1 MAAGALPKKKETRP
15 ELKEVPPSRSTA
27 PAGEPAKVIR
37 VTAEDL
43 AKKQREISV
52 SEFFAKNR
60 HLLGFDSPRK
70 ALLTAVKEAV
80 DNSLDACEE
89 ARILPDIEVKI
100 EVANGNPPSPVQGSA
115 TAGKLPNAQDAK
127 RLPAEA
133 KPQTGEGGKA
143 SVFQADRFVVT
154 VIDNGPGIVPEQIG
168 RIFAKLLYGSK
179 FHRLRMS
186 RGQQGI
192 GISAAGLY
200 GQLTTGKPVK
210 VTSRFSEKKPA
221 RYVEILI
228 DTAKN
233 EPRVLSNKE
242 AAWDRPGTGTRVSI
256 ELEGRYQKG
265 RTSVDEFLEQTSVA
279 NPHAR
284 IVYVNPEGQQ
294 TVFERMVGE
303 LPAAPREIKPHPYGI
318 ELGVLLKMLRDTKSH
333 WVGGFLAS
341 DFSRVSPK
349 VAAEIC
355 QKAGLDSKHLVRKIH
370 GEAAENLYRAIQQ
383 TKIMNPP
390 TDCLS
395 PIGEKAILAG
405 LYKQI
410 KGDFY
415 TAVTRSPAVYRGNPF
430 VIEVGLAYG
439 TGQAA
444 MQQSLVEED
453 DVLPVAEG
461 EEKEKEGESQ
471 LARLMRFA
479 NRVPLLYQ
487 PGACAVTKA
496 VVDTSWR
503 NYGISQSRG
512 ALPQGPLVI
521 FVHMASVWVP
531 FTSESKE
538 AVADYDEIRKEI
550 RLALNEAGRRLSSF
564 VRRRE
569 RAQMEFKRRNVFEAY
584 IEEVAEA
591 CKRLKKGKLDA
602 EDLKKRLQKIAHSI
616 TGGEKTD
623 ELVNGSKEEAAPA
636 QESTI
641 VVTPEGAQG
650 AVPEA
655 PPVPPLAGPP
665 APVSGQATAGERAP
679 SAAVAN
685 DKPAKA
691 ATAGAKG
698 KTAESKKETPR
709 GKRKR

>member
-1 MAAGALPKKKETRP
+1 MGGTSPVKKEAAAPGLKKVKEAP
-15 ELKEVPPSRSTA
+15 ERISAENM
-27 PAGEPAKVIR
+27 AK
-37 VTAEDL
+37 A
-43 AKKQREISV
+43 REISV

-89 ARILPDIEVKI
+89 ARILPEIEVKI
-100 EVANGNPPSPVQGSA
+100 DVAGGLKIAEPRPEPKG
-115 TAGKLPNAQDAK
+115 DAK
-127 RLPAEA
+127 AEA
-133 KPQTGEGGKA
+133 KAEDGKPAAGEAPKGP
-143 SVFQADRFVVT
+143 SVAQAERFIVT
-154 VIDNGPGIVPEQIG
+154 VTDNGPGIVADQIG

-210 VTSRFSEKKPA
+210 VISRANEKKAA
-221 RYVEILI
+221 RYVEITI

-233 EPRVLSNKE
+233 EPRVLANRDHDWAQK
-242 AAWDRPGTGTRVSI
+242 GTGTSVSI

-279 NPHAR
+279 NPHAK
-284 IVYVNPEGQQ
+284 IVYINPEGQKI
-294 TVFERMVGE
+294 VFDRMVDE
-303 LPAAPREIKPHPYGI
+303 LPASPREIKPHPYGI
-318 ELGVLLKMLRDTKSH
+318 ELGVLMKMLQDTKSH
-333 WVGGFLAS
+333 WVGGFLSS
-341 DFSRVSPK
+341 DFSRVSPQT
-349 VAAEIC
+349 ATEIC
-355 QKAGLDSKHLVRKIH
+355 KKAGVDPKMLVRKIH
-370 GEAAENLYRAIQQ
+370 GDTAEKLYKAIQQ
-383 TKIMNPP
+383 TPIMNPP

-415 TAVTRSPAVYRGNPF
+415 TAVSRKPAVYRGNPF
-430 VIEVGLAYG
+430 AIEVGLAFG
-439 TGQAA
+439 TGQAG
-444 MQQSLVEED
+444 MVQSVVDQEEA
-453 DVLPVAEG
+453 VPLAEG
-461 EEKEKEGESQ
+461 EADEKQSDVQ
-471 LARLMRFA
+471 MARIMRFA

-487 PGACAVTKA
+487 PGACAITKS
-496 VVDTSWR
+496 VVETSWR
-503 NYGISQSRG
+503 NYGLSQSRG

-564 VRRRE
+564 IRKRE
-569 RAQMEFKRRNVFEAY
+569 RAALELKRRDVFEAY
-584 IEEVAEA
+584 IEEVADA

-602 EDLKKRLQKIAHSI
+602 EDLKKRLTKIAKDV
-616 TGGEKTD
+616 TGGDKTD
-623 ELVNGSKEEAAPA
+623 EILKKKDQQEEPA
-636 QESTI
+636 GESTI
-641 VVTPEGAQG
+641 IITPEGAQG
-650 AVPEA
+650 AVPQI
-655 PPVPPLAGPP
+655 PP
-665 APVSGQATAGERAP
+665 AAEASHASAP
-679 SAAVAN
+679 SAADVAK
-685 DKPAKA
+685 DDKGISDAAEKAAAKRSKATESKPAKKEK
-691 ATAGAKG
+691 GHGKG
-698 KTAESKKETPR
+698 KR
-709 GKRKR
+709 

>member
-1 MAAGALPKKKETRP
+1 MGGTSPAKKAARP
-15 ELKEVPPSRSTA
+15 DLKEVKDA
-27 PAGEPAKVIR
+27 VVHR
-37 VTAEDL
+37 VTAEDM

-89 ARILPDIEVKI
+89 ARILPEIEVEIK
-100 EVANGNPPSPVQGSA
+100 VANGNGHP
-115 TAGKLPNAQDAK
+115 KLVEAPKVEAK
-127 RLPAEA
+127 EGEKPAET
-133 KPQTGEGGKA
+133 PKA
-143 SVFQADRFVVT
+143 PSVAQAERFIVT
-154 VIDNGPGIVPEQIG
+154 VTDNGPGIVPEQIA

-210 VTSRFSEKKPA
+210 VISRTSEKKSA
-221 RYVEILI
+221 RYVEIVI

-233 EPRVLSNKE
+233 EPRTLANKDVE
-242 AAWDRPGTGTRVSI
+242 WDRPHGTRVSI

-265 RTSVDEFLEQTSVA
+265 RTSVDEFLEQTSIA
-279 NPHAR
+279 NPHAKFT
-284 IVYVNPEGQQ
+284 YTNPEGQK
-294 TVFERMVGE
+294 TVFERLVGE

-318 ELGVLLKMLRDTKSH
+318 ELGVLLKMMQDTKSH
-333 WVGGFLAS
+333 WVSGFLAS
-341 DFSRVSPK
+341 DFSRVSSK
-349 VAAEIC
+349 TASEIC
-355 QKAGLDSKHLVRKIH
+355 LKAGIDPKMLVRKVH
-370 GEAAENLYRAIQQ
+370 GDTAERLYRAIQQ
-383 TKIMNPP
+383 TPIMNPP

-415 TAVTRSPAVYRGNPF
+415 TAVSRKPAVYRGNPF
-430 VIEVGLAYG
+430 AIEVGLAFG
-439 TGQAA
+439 TGQAG
-444 MQQSLVEED
+444 MQQSAVEQEEA
-453 DVLPVAEG
+453 LPLAEG
-461 EEKEKEGESQ
+461 EKEEREGAVQ
-471 LARLMRFA
+471 MARIMRFA

-496 VVDTSWR
+496 VVETSWR
-503 NYGISQSRG
+503 NYGLTQSRG
-512 ALPQGPLVI
+512 ALPQGPLVVFI
-521 FVHMASVWVP
+521 HMASVWVP

-550 RLALNEAGRRLSSF
+550 RLALNEAGRRLSTF

-569 RAQMEFKRRNVFEAY
+569 RAALDLKRRDIFEAY
-584 IEEVAEA
+584 IEEVAAA
-591 CKRLKKGKLDA
+591 CKRLKKGDLDD
-602 EDLKKRLQKIAHSI
+602 EKLKKQLTSIAKAI

-623 ELVNGSKEEAAPA
+623 EVLKKNKQEETAPA
-636 QESTI
+636 EESTI
-641 VVTPEGAQG
+641 IITPEGVLG

-655 PPVPPLAGPP
+655 PPAEAP
-665 APVSGQATAGERAP
+665 APVPADAELK
-679 SAAVAN
+679 
-685 DKPAKA
+685 KPAK
-691 ATAGAKG
+691 KEKPHG
-698 KTAESKKETPR
+698 KN
-709 GKRKR
+709 KR

>member
-1 MAAGALPKKKETRP
+1 MKKKRPAENLSAKQEGETMGGTSP
-15 ELKEVPPSRSTA
+15 AKKSAKPDLKEVKDA
-27 PAGEPAKVIR
+27 VVHR
-37 VTAEDL
+37 VTAEDM

-89 ARILPDIEVKI
+89 ARILPEIEVEIK
-100 EVANGNPPSPVQGSA
+100 VATGNGAPKAPEAPKAEEKKAAAKDAEGKPADPSAPKTPSV
-115 TAGKLPNAQDAK
+115 AQ
-127 RLPAEA
+127 AE
-133 KPQTGEGGKA
+133 
-143 SVFQADRFVVT
+143 RFIVT
-154 VIDNGPGIVPEQIG
+154 VTDNGPGIVPDQIA

-210 VTSRFSEKKPA
+210 VISRTGEKKSA
-221 RYVEILI
+221 RYVEIVI

-233 EPRVLSNKE
+233 EPRTLANRDTE
-242 AAWDRPGTGTRVSI
+242 WDRPHGTMVSI

-265 RTSVDEFLEQTSVA
+265 RTSVDEFLEQTSIA

-284 IVYVNPEGQQ
+284 ILYTNPEGQKV
-294 TVFERMVGE
+294 VFERMVGE
-303 LPAAPREIKPHPYGI
+303 LPEAPREIKPHPYGI
-318 ELGVLLKMLRDTKSH
+318 ELGVLLKMMQDTKSH
-333 WVGGFLAS
+333 WVGGFLSS
-341 DFSRVSPK
+341 DFSRVSSK
-349 VAAEIC
+349 TASEIC
-355 QKAGLDSKHLVRKIH
+355 EKAGIDPKMLVRKVV
-370 GEAAENLYRAIQQ
+370 GETAEKLYRAIQQ
-383 TKIMNPP
+383 TPIMNPP

-415 TAVTRSPAVYRGNPF
+415 TAVSRKPAVYRGNPF
-430 VIEVGLAYG
+430 AIEVGLAFG
-439 TGQAA
+439 TGQAG
-444 MQQSLVEED
+444 MVQSVVDQED
-453 DVLPVAEG
+453 AVPLAEG
-461 EEKEKEGESQ
+461 EAEEKESEVQ
-471 LARLMRFA
+471 MARVMRFA

-496 VVDTSWR
+496 VVETSWR
-503 NYGISQSRG
+503 NYGLSQSRG

-550 RLALNEAGRRLSSF
+550 RLAMNEAGRRLSSF

-569 RAQMEFKRRNVFEAY
+569 RAALELKRRDVFEAY
-584 IEEVAEA
+584 IEEVADA

-602 EDLKKRLQKIAHSI
+602 EDLKKRLQKIAKEI

-623 ELVNGSKEEAAPA
+623 DILKKKEHEAAPA

-641 VVTPEGAQG
+641 IVTPEGVQG

-655 PPVPPLAGPP
+655 P
-665 APVSGQATAGERAP
+665 APEAPTAVASEMKEDKGTKRAK
-679 SAAVAN
+679 AAVA
-685 DKPAKA
+685 PAKKEK
-691 ATAGAKG
+691 GHGKG
-698 KTAESKKETPR
+698 KR
-709 GKRKR
+709 

>member
-1 MAAGALPKKKETRP
+1 MGAALPRKKESGAD
-15 ELKEVPPSRSTA
+15 LHAVKDA
-27 PAGEPAKVIR
+27 QIHH
-37 VTAEDL
+37 VTAEEL

-60 HLLGFDSPRK
+60 HLLGFDNPRK

-80 DNSLDACEE
+80 DNALDACEE
-89 ARILPDIEVKI
+89 AKILPEVEVRI
-100 EVANGNPPSPVQGSA
+100 EVAPNGGPP
-115 TAGKLPNAQDAK
+115 
-127 RLPAEA
+127 PA
-133 KPQTGEGGKA
+133 P
-143 SVFQADRFVVT
+143 SQADRFIVT

-210 VTSRFSEKKPA
+210 VISRTGEKKPA
-221 RYVEILI
+221 RYVEIQI

-233 EPRVLSNKE
+233 EPRILANRE
-242 AAWDRPGTGTRVSI
+242 HEWDRVHGTQVSI

-265 RTSVDEFLEQTSVA
+265 RTSVDEYLEQTAIA
-279 NPHAR
+279 NPHAKF
-284 IVYVNPEGQQ
+284 IYVSPEGQK
-294 TVFERMVGE
+294 TVFERSVGE
-303 LPAAPREIKPHPYGI
+303 LPHSPREIKPHPYGI
-318 ELGVLLKMLRDTKSH
+318 ELGVLLKMMQDTKSH
-333 WVGGFLAS
+333 WLSGFLSS

-355 QKAGLDSKHLVRKIH
+355 EKAGLPGTAKPRTIV
-370 GEAAENLYRAIQQ
+370 GEAAEKLYRAIQQ

-415 TAVTRSPAVYRGNPF
+415 TAVSRSPAVYRGNPF

-439 TGQAA
+439 SGQAA
-444 MQQSLVEED
+444 VAESAVEKEEA
-453 DVLPVAEG
+453 VPVAEG
-461 EEKEKEGESQ
+461 EEKEKNGESQ
-471 LARLMRFA
+471 LARVMRFA

-487 PGACAVTKA
+487 PGACCVSKA
-496 VVDTSWR
+496 VIETSWR

-538 AVADYDEIRKEI
+538 AIADYDEIRKEI
-550 RLALNEAGRRLSSF
+550 RLALNEAGRRLSAF

-569 RAQMEFKRRNVFEAY
+569 RARLEFKRRNVFEAY
-584 IEEVAEA
+584 IEEVAAA
-591 CKRLKKGKLDA
+591 CKRLKKGKLD
-602 EDLKKRLQKIAHSI
+602 EERLKKQLQAIAHKI

-623 ELVNGSKEEAAPA
+623 ELVGNGKKEAAPA
-636 QESTI
+636 AESTI
-641 VVTPEGAQG
+641 IVTPEGPQG
-650 AVPEA
+650 AVP
-655 PPVPPLAGPP
+655 PPPP
-665 APVSGQATAGERAP
+665 APGSAPAPAAAGEA
-679 SAAVAN
+679 
-685 DKPAKA
+685 PAKP
-691 ATAGAKG
+691 
-698 KTAESKKETPR
+698 KER
-709 GKRKR
+709 NDGEAGKRRGTARRSR

>member
-1 MAAGALPKKKETRP
+1 MGAAPTRKKEPGP
-15 ELKEVPPSRSTA
+15 ELRTVRDA
-27 PAGEPAKVIR
+27 PVQR

-80 DNSLDACEE
+80 DNALDACEE
-89 ARILPDIEVKI
+89 AKILPEV
-100 EVANGNPPSPVQGSA
+100 EVRIDVAPNGGPPPTPS
-115 TAGKLPNAQDAK
+115 
-127 RLPAEA
+127 
-133 KPQTGEGGKA
+133 
-143 SVFQADRFVVT
+143 QADRFVVT
-154 VIDNGPGIVPEQIG
+154 VADNGPGIVPDQIG

-200 GQLTTGKPVK
+200 GQLTTGKPIRVI
-210 VTSRFSEKKPA
+210 SRTCEKKPA
-221 RYVEILI
+221 RYFEIQI

-233 EPRVLSNKE
+233 EPRILASRE
-242 AAWDRPGTGTRVSI
+242 HAWDRTHGTQVSI

-265 RTSVDEFLEQTSVA
+265 RTSVDEYLEQTAVA

-284 IVYVNPEGQQ
+284 LIYVNPEGQR
-294 TVFERMVGE
+294 TVFDRTVGE
-303 LPAAPREIKPHPYGI
+303 LPHPPREIKPHPYGI
-318 ELGVLLKMLRDTKSH
+318 ELGVLLKMMQDTKSH
-333 WVGGFLAS
+333 TLSGFLTS

-355 QKAGLDSKHLVRKIH
+355 QRAGLDPTTKPRHIV
-370 GEAAENLYRAIQQ
+370 GESAEKLYRAIQQ

-444 MQQSLVEED
+444 VAESAAEKED
-453 DVLPVAEG
+453 AVPAAEG
-461 EEKEKEGESQ
+461 EGKEKNGEVQ
-471 LARLMRFA
+471 LARVLRFA

-487 PGACAVTKA
+487 PGACCITKA
-496 VVDTSWR
+496 VVETSWR
-503 NYGISQSRG
+503 NYGVPQSRG

-550 RLALNEAGRRLSSF
+550 RLALNEAGRRLSAF
-564 VRRRE
+564 IRRRE
-569 RAQMEFKRRNVFEAY
+569 RAQMEYKRRNVFEAY
-584 IEEVAEA
+584 IEEVAAA
-591 CKRLKKGKLDA
+591 CRRLKRGRLDEEKL
-602 EDLKKRLQKIAHSI
+602 KSQLQAIAHKI
-616 TGGEKTD
+616 TGGQKTD
-623 ELVNGSKEEAAPA
+623 ELVNGRKEKAPPA
-636 QESTI
+636 ESTI
-641 VVTPEGAQG
+641 IVTPEGPQG
-650 AVPEA
+650 AVPQ
-655 PPVPPLAGPP
+655 P
-665 APVSGQATAGERAP
+665 APAPAASPAQA
-679 SAAVAN
+679 
-685 DKPAKA
+685 A
-691 ATAGAKG
+691 ATPVKQEEERKDAKR
-698 KTAESKKETPR
+698 R
-709 GKRKR
+709 GEARRSGRPGDRGRQ

>member
-1 MAAGALPKKKETRP
+1 MGGTSPARKESKP
-15 ELKEVPPSRSTA
+15 ALKEVKEA
-27 PAGEPAKVIR
+27 VVHR
-37 VTAEDL
+37 VTAEDM

-89 ARILPDIEVKI
+89 ARILPEIEVAIK
-100 EVANGNPPSPVQGSA
+100 VANGNGAHVPAPEPPKA
-115 TAGKLPNAQDAK
+115 EEKKAGEAK
-127 RLPAEA
+127 PAEA
-133 KPQTGEGGKA
+133 AEKKA
-143 SVFQADRFVVT
+143 PSVAQAERFVVT
-154 VIDNGPGIVPEQIG
+154 VVDNGPGIVPDQIA

-210 VTSRFSEKKPA
+210 VISRTSEKKPA
-221 RYVEILI
+221 WYVEIVI

-233 EPRVLSNKE
+233 EPRVLAKKE
-242 AAWDRPGTGTRVSI
+242 IDWDRPHGTSVSI

-284 IVYVNPEGQQ
+284 IHYTNPEGQKA
-294 TVFERMVGE
+294 VFERMVAE
-303 LPAAPREIKPHPYGI
+303 LPESPREIKPHPYGI
-318 ELGVLLKMLRDTKSH
+318 ELGVLLKMMQDTKSH
-333 WVGGFLAS
+333 WVGGFLSS
-341 DFSRVSPK
+341 DFSRVSSK
-349 VAAEIC
+349 TASEIC
-355 QKAGLDSKHLVRKIH
+355 GKAGIDPKMLVRKVH
-370 GEAAENLYRAIQQ
+370 GDTAEKLYRAIQA
-383 TKIMNPP
+383 TPIMNPP

-415 TAVTRSPAVYRGNPF
+415 TAVSRKPAVYRGNPF
-430 VIEVGLAYG
+430 AIEVGLAFG
-439 TGQAA
+439 TGQAG
-444 MQQSLVEED
+444 MVQSVVEQEEA
-453 DVLPVAEG
+453 VPVAEG
-461 EEKEKEGESQ
+461 EKEEREGEVS
-471 LARLMRFA
+471 LARVMRFA

-496 VVDTSWR
+496 VVETSWR
-503 NYGISQSRG
+503 NYGLSQSRG

-564 VRRRE
+564 VRKRD
-569 RAQMEFKRRNVFEAY
+569 RAALEMKRRDVFEAY
-584 IEEVAEA
+584 IEEVADA

-602 EDLKKRLQKIAHSI
+602 EDLKKRLAKIAKDV
-616 TGGEKTD
+616 TGGDKTD
-623 ELVNGSKEEAAPA
+623 EILKKKDAREEQPAGEATIIVTPEGVQGAVPVAPPAEAAPA
-636 QESTI
+636 
-641 VVTPEGAQG
+641 A
-650 AVPEA
+650 AEA
-655 PPVPPLAGPP
+655 AP
-665 APVSGQATAGERAP
+665 AKGEKKG
-679 SAAVAN
+679 
-685 DKPAKA
+685 KPAAKA
-691 ATAGAKG
+691 APAKG
-698 KTAESKKETPR
+698 KEKTR
-709 GKRKR
+709 GKGKR

>member
-1 MAAGALPKKKETRP
+1 M
-15 ELKEVPPSRSTA
+15 
-27 PAGEPAKVIR
+27 
-37 VTAEDL
+37 

-89 ARILPDIEVKI
+89 ARILPEIEVEI
-100 EVANGNPPSPVQGSA
+100 RVANGNGH
-115 TAGKLPNAQDAK
+115 AK
-127 RLPAEA
+127 PAEA
-133 KPQTGEGGKA
+133 PKAEAKKEGEKPAEGPKA
-143 SVFQADRFVVT
+143 PSVAQAERFVVT
-154 VIDNGPGIVPEQIG
+154 VVDNGPGIVQDQIG

-210 VTSRFSEKKPA
+210 VISRTGEKKSA
-221 RYVEILI
+221 RYVEIII

-233 EPRVLSNKE
+233 EPRTLANRDVD
-242 AAWDRPGTGTRVSI
+242 WDRPRGTSVSI

-265 RTSVDEFLEQTSVA
+265 RTSVDEFLEQTSIA
-279 NPHAR
+279 NPHAK
-284 IVYVNPEGQQ
+284 IVYTNPEGQK

-318 ELGVLLKMLRDTKSH
+318 ELGVLLKMMQDTKSH
-333 WVGGFLAS
+333 WVGGFLSS
-341 DFSRVSPK
+341 DFSRVSSK
-349 VAAEIC
+349 TAGEIC
-355 QKAGLDSKHLVRKIH
+355 QKAGIDPKMLVRKVH
-370 GEAAENLYRAIQQ
+370 GDTAEKLYRAIQQ
-383 TKIMNPP
+383 TPIMNPP

-415 TAVTRSPAVYRGNPF
+415 TAVSRRPAVYRGNPF
-430 VIEVGLAYG
+430 AIEVGLAFG
-439 TGQAA
+439 TGQAG
-444 MQQSLVEED
+444 MQQSAAEQEEA
-453 DVLPVAEG
+453 LPVAEG
-461 EEKEKEGESQ
+461 EKEEREGEVQ
-471 LARLMRFA
+471 MARIMRFA

-496 VVDTSWR
+496 VVETSWR
-503 NYGISQSRG
+503 NYGLSQSRG
-512 ALPQGPLVI
+512 ALPQGPLVVFI
-521 FVHMASVWVP
+521 HMASVWVP

-550 RLALNEAGRRLSSF
+550 RLALNEAGRRLSTF

-569 RAQMEFKRRNVFEAY
+569 RAALELKRRDVFEAY
-584 IEEVAEA
+584 IEEVADA
-591 CKRLKKGKLDA
+591 CKRLKKGKLDD
-602 EDLKKRLQKIAHSI
+602 EKLKKQLASIAKSI
-616 TGGEKTD
+616 TGGDKTD
-623 ELVNGSKEEAAPA
+623 EILKKDKKEEAAPA

-641 VVTPEGAQG
+641 IITPEGVLG

-655 PPVPPLAGPP
+655 PPAEAAASAPALVP
-665 APVSGQATAGERAP
+665 
-679 SAAVAN
+679 AADVK
-685 DKPAKA
+685 KPAKKEKPH
-691 ATAGAKG
+691 GKG
-698 KTAESKKETPR
+698 KR
-709 GKRKR
+709 

>member
-1 MAAGALPKKKETRP
+1 MKKKLTSASLSPKEEGKQMGGTSP
-15 ELKEVPPSRSTA
+15 AQKPVQPDLKTVKEATVH
-27 PAGEPAKVIR
+27 R
-37 VTAEDL
+37 VTAEDM

-89 ARILPDIEVKI
+89 ARILPEIEVKI
-100 EVANGNPPSPVQGSA
+100 EVANGNGAHKAVEAPKVEEKKPEKAEKG
-115 TAGKLPNAQDAK
+115 G
-127 RLPAEA
+127 EA
-133 KPQTGEGGKA
+133 KPADAARTP
-143 SVFQADRFVVT
+143 SVAQAERFIVT
-154 VIDNGPGIVPEQIG
+154 VTDNGPGIVPDQIG

-200 GQLTTGKPVK
+200 GQLTTGKPVR
-210 VTSRFSEKKPA
+210 VTSKFSEKKPA
-221 RYVEILI
+221 RQLEIVI

-233 EPRVLSNKE
+233 EPRVLANRE
-242 AAWDRPGTGTRVSI
+242 AEWAASGTGTRVSI

-279 NPHAR
+279 NPHAK
-284 IVYVNPEGQQ
+284 IVYVNPEGQRII
-294 TVFERMVGE
+294 FERMMAD

-318 ELGVLLKMLRDTKSH
+318 ELGVLLKMMQDTKSH
-333 WVGGFLAS
+333 WVGGFLSS
-341 DFSRVSPK
+341 DFSRVSSK
-349 VAAEIC
+349 TAAEIC
-355 QKAGLDSKHLVRKIH
+355 EKAGIDPKMLVRKVH
-370 GEAAENLYRAIQQ
+370 GDTAEKLYRAIQQ

-415 TAVTRSPAVYRGNPF
+415 TAVSRSPAVYRGNPF
-430 VIEVGLAYG
+430 AIEVGLAFG
-439 TGQAA
+439 TGQAG
-444 MQQSLVEED
+444 MVQSAVEQEESGP
-453 DVLPVAEG
+453 LAEG
-461 EEKEKEGESQ
+461 EEDEKAAEVQ
-471 LARLMRFA
+471 MARIMRFA

-487 PGACAVTKA
+487 PGACAITKA
-496 VVDTSWR
+496 VVETSWR
-503 NYGISQSRG
+503 NYGLSQSRG

-550 RLALNEAGRRLSSF
+550 RLALNEAGRRLSTF
-564 VRRRE
+564 VRRRD
-569 RAQMEFKRRNVFEAY
+569 RAALELKRRDVFEAY
-584 IEEVAEA
+584 IEEVADA

-602 EDLKKRLQKIAHSI
+602 ENLKKQLAAIAKKI
-616 TGGEKTD
+616 TGGEKT
-623 ELVNGSKEEAAPA
+623 EEILKKNGEPEGAPA

-641 VVTPEGAQG
+641 IITPEGVQG

-655 PPVPPLAGPP
+655 PPAAP
-665 APVSGQATAGERAP
+665 AAAAPTAAAPQKTDDKGTKRHQAA
-679 SAAVAN
+679 
-685 DKPAKA
+685 PAKKA
-691 ATAGAKG
+691 
-698 KTAESKKETPR
+698 KKEKGH
-709 GKRKR
+709 GKAKR

>member
-1 MAAGALPKKKETRP
+1 MGEAAPKKQDDKPR
-15 ELKEVPPSRSTA
+15 LKEVKDPPPRLVKGGAS
-27 PAGEPAKVIR
+27 AGQGAVVHR
-37 VTAEDL
+37 VTAEEL

-100 EVANGNPPSPVQGSA
+100 EVANGNGAKAAEPPKP
-115 TAGKLPNAQDAK
+115 
-127 RLPAEA
+127 EA
-133 KPQTGEGGKA
+133 KAPAAGAPPETPKIP
-143 SVFQADRFVVT
+143 SVAQAERFIVT
-154 VIDNGPGIVPEQIG
+154 VTDNGPGIVPEQIA

-210 VTSRFSEKKPA
+210 VISRTSEKKPA
-221 RYVEILI
+221 RYVEIVI

-233 EPRVLSNKE
+233 EPRTLANREVE
-242 AAWDRPGTGTRVSI
+242 WDRPHGTRVSI

-294 TVFERMVGE
+294 VVFERMVGE

-318 ELGVLLKMLRDTKSH
+318 EFGVLLKMMQDTKSH
-333 WVGGFLAS
+333 WVGGFLSS
-341 DFSRVSPK
+341 DFSRVSSK
-349 VAAEIC
+349 TASEIC
-355 QKAGLDSKHLVRKIH
+355 RKAGIEPKMLVRKVH
-370 GEAAENLYRAIQQ
+370 GDVAERLFKAIQQ
-383 TKIMNPP
+383 TPIMNPP

-415 TAVTRSPAVYRGNPF
+415 TAVSRRPSVYRGNPF
-430 VIEVGLAYG
+430 AIEVGLAFG
-439 TGQAA
+439 TGQAGL
-444 MQQSLVEED
+444 QQSMVEKEEA
-453 DVLPVAEG
+453 VPVAEG
-461 EEKEKEGESQ
+461 EREEREGEVQ
-471 LARLMRFA
+471 LARIMRFA

-496 VVDTSWR
+496 ILETSWR
-503 NYGISQSRG
+503 NYGLTQSRG

-521 FVHMASVWVP
+521 FIHMASVWVP

-564 VRRRE
+564 VRRRD
-569 RAQMEFKRRNVFEAY
+569 RAALEMKRRDVFEAY
-584 IEEVAEA
+584 IEEVADA
-591 CKRLKKGKLDA
+591 CKRLKKGKLDD
-602 EDLKKRLQKIAHSI
+602 EKLKKQLTSIAKSI
-616 TGGEKTD
+616 TGGAKTD
-623 ELVNGSKEEAAPA
+623 EILGKNKKVEEPAP
-636 QESTI
+636 ESTI
-641 VVTPEGAQG
+641 IVTPEGVQG

-655 PPVPPLAGPP
+655 PSP
-665 APVSGQATAGERAP
+665 AP
-679 SAAVAN
+679 AAE
-685 DKPAKA
+685 PAKVEEKMPVNVSKA
-691 ATAGAKG
+691 P
-698 KTAESKKETPR
+698 SKKEKPH

>member
-1 MAAGALPKKKETRP
+1 MGGTSPAKKEAVP
-15 ELKEVPPSRSTA
+15 ELKP
-27 PAGEPAKVIR
+27 EPGLKKVKEAVVHR
-37 VTAEDL
+37 VSAEDM

-89 ARILPDIEVKI
+89 ARILPEIEVQI
-100 EVANGNPPSPVQGSA
+100 EVAGGAKVPEPAAAPAKDEPGKEAPKGPSV
-115 TAGKLPNAQDAK
+115 AQ
-127 RLPAEA
+127 AE
-133 KPQTGEGGKA
+133 
-143 SVFQADRFVVT
+143 RFIVT
-154 VIDNGPGIVPEQIG
+154 VTDNGPGIVPEQIG

-200 GQLTTGKPVK
+200 GQLTTGKPVR

-221 RYVEILI
+221 RYVEITI

-233 EPRVLSNKE
+233 EPRVLANRE
-242 AAWDRPGTGTRVSI
+242 ATDWTAEHTGTRVAI

-284 IVYVNPEGQQ
+284 IIYVNPEGQK
-294 TVFERMVGE
+294 TVFERMVAE
-303 LPAAPREIKPHPYGI
+303 LPASPREIKPHPYGI
-318 ELGVLLKMLRDTKSH
+318 ELGVLMKMLQDTKSH
-333 WVGGFLAS
+333 WVGGFLSS
-341 DFSRVSPK
+341 DFSRVSPAT
-349 VAAEIC
+349 AAEIC
-355 QKAGLDSKHLVRKIH
+355 KKAGIDPKMLVRKIH
-370 GEAAENLYRAIQQ
+370 GDTAEKLYKAIRQ
-383 TKIMNPP
+383 TPIMNPP

-415 TAVTRSPAVYRGNPF
+415 TAVSRKPAVYRGNPF
-430 VIEVGLAYG
+430 AIEVGLAFG
-439 TGQAA
+439 TGQAG
-444 MQQSLVEED
+444 MVESVMAQED
-453 DVLPVAEG
+453 AVPMAEG
-461 EEKEKEGESQ
+461 EEDEREGEVQ
-471 LARLMRFA
+471 MARVMRFA

-487 PGACAVTKA
+487 PGACAITKS
-496 VVDTSWR
+496 VIETSWR
-503 NYGISQSRG
+503 NYGLSQSRG
-512 ALPQGPLVI
+512 ALPTGPLVI

-550 RLALNEAGRRLSSF
+550 RLAMNEAGRRLSSF
-564 VRRRE
+564 VRKRE
-569 RAQMEFKRRNVFEAY
+569 RAALELKRRDVFEAY

-602 EDLKKRLQKIAHSI
+602 EDLKKRLTKIAKEV
-616 TGGEKTD
+616 TGGDKTD
-623 ELVNGSKEEAAPA
+623 EILKKKGQPEEEPA
-636 QESTI
+636 GESTI
-641 VVTPEGAQG
+641 IITPEGALG
-650 AVPEA
+650 AVPQSPDAEKIHDAA
-655 PPVPPLAGPP
+655 P
-665 APVSGQATAGERAP
+665 T
-679 SAAVAN
+679 VAEVT
-685 DKPAKA
+685 KEEPKSAKA
-691 ATAGAKG
+691 TKKEKGHGKG
-698 KTAESKKETPR
+698 KR
-709 GKRKR
+709 

>member
-1 MAAGALPKKKETRP
+1 MGGTSPARKEAKPALR
-15 ELKEVPPSRSTA
+15 ELKAAV
-27 PAGEPAKVIR
+27 VHR
-37 VTAEDL
+37 VTAEDM

-89 ARILPDIEVKI
+89 ARILPDIEVTIK
-100 EVANGNPPSPVQGSA
+100 VANGNGAKAPPAAEKPAEGA
-115 TAGKLPNAQDAK
+115 EKPAEDAGKKA
-127 RLPAEA
+127 AEGA
-133 KPQTGEGGKA
+133 EKKA
-143 SVFQADRFVVT
+143 PSVSQAERFVVT
-154 VIDNGPGIVPEQIG
+154 VADNGPGIVPDQIG

-200 GQLTTGKPVK
+200 GQLTTGKPVR
-210 VTSRFSEKKPA
+210 VVSRPSEKKPA

-233 EPRVLSNKE
+233 EPRVLANRE
-242 AAWDRPGTGTRVSI
+242 ASWDRPGTGTSVSI

-265 RTSVDEFLEQTSVA
+265 RSSVDEFLEQTSVA

-284 IVYVNPEGQQ
+284 IVYTNPEGQ
-294 TVFERMVGE
+294 TAVFERMVGE

-318 ELGVLLKMLRDTKSH
+318 ELGVLLKMMQDTKSH
-333 WVGGFLAS
+333 WVGGFLSS

-349 VAAEIC
+349 TAAEIC
-355 QKAGLDSKHLVRKIH
+355 QKAGLDPKTLVRKVH
-370 GEAAENLYRAIQQ
+370 GDAAERLYRAIQE

-415 TAVTRSPAVYRGNPF
+415 TAVSRSPAVYRGNPF
-430 VIEVGLAYG
+430 AIEVGLAFG
-439 TGQAA
+439 TGQAG
-444 MQQSLVEED
+444 LVESAVEQEEAG
-453 DVLPVAEG
+453 PVAEG
-461 EEKEKEGESQ
+461 EKEEKEGEVT
-471 LARLMRFA
+471 LARVMRFA

-496 VVDTSWR
+496 VVETSWR
-503 NYGISQSRG
+503 NYGLSQSRG

-550 RLALNEAGRRLSSF
+550 RLALNEAGRRLSAF
-564 VRRRE
+564 VRRRD
-569 RAQMEFKRRNVFEAY
+569 RAALELKRRDVFEAY
-584 IEEVAEA
+584 IEEVADA
-591 CKRLKKGKLDA
+591 CKRLKKGKLDD
-602 EDLKKRLQKIAHSI
+602 EKLKKQLAAIAKSI

-623 ELVNGSKEEAAPA
+623 EILKKNGKEEEPAP
-636 QESTI
+636 ESTI
-641 VVTPEGAQG
+641 IVTPEGAQG

-655 PPVPPLAGPP
+655 PVEPPPVA
-665 APVSGQATAGERAP
+665 E
-679 SAAVAN
+679 
-685 DKPAKA
+685 PAKA
-691 ATAGAKG
+691 ERKAK
-698 KTAESKKETPR
+698 ARPRKEKPH